1 MDHTIVG
8 RGDDEI
14 SFSGD
19 TEEII
24 ALAKRDAIPFLY
36 LRDVMQ
42 GDKKNIMAIVTAFF
56 IIAVVTGIT
65 FKLLHDRKEDYR
77 RGGIR
82 RGERG
87 VSIPYEKSSTVDTTK
102 PIVGKWQLIKGRA
115 VGTIIE
121 VVELNGKNQFIGRV
135 IRVPGNHKRYFK
147 RGEIV
152 WQRVVPVGRNRWMGI
167 VIGKR
172 PGGFLN
178 RGEGSM
184 VTREGF
190 FTLIS
195 ADSLEISI
203 GKTESRWM
211 RLQ

>member
-1 MDHTIVG
+1 M
-8 RGDDEI
+8 
-14 SFSGD
+14 
-19 TEEII
+19 
-24 ALAKRDAIPFLY
+24 
-36 LRDVMQ
+36 
-42 GDKKNIMAIVTAFF
+42 AFF

-65 FKLLHDRKEDYR
+65 FKLLHDRKEGYSR
-77 RGGIR
+77 RDIGR
-82 RGERG
+82 EERG
-87 VSIPYEKSSTVDTTK
+87 ISIPYEKSTDIDMTK
-102 PIVGKWQLIKGRA
+102 PIIGKWQLITGGA
-115 VGTIIE
+115 LGTIIE
-121 VVELNGKNQFIGRV
+121 VVELNGENQFIGRV
-135 IRVPGNHKRYFK
+135 IRLPDNRKRYFK

-152 WQRVVPVGRNRWMGI
+152 WERIVPIGRNRWMGI

-195 ADSLEISI
+195 ADSLEMVI

-211 RLQ
+211 RVH